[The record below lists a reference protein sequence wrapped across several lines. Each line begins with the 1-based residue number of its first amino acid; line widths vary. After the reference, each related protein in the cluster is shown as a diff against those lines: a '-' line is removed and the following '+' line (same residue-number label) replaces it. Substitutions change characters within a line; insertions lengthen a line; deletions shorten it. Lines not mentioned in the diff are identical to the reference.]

1 MAYHWTRTP
10 DLSRLLH
17 ERLGSN
23 PNLEREKA
31 MTEDFKVVNEALT
44 ARIEE
49 LIEDVKTLRI
59 QRDIARLERD
69 ILRNKVQE
77 ETA

>member
-1 MAYHWTRTP
+1 MAHHWTRPP
-10 DLSRLLH
+10 DPGRLLH
-17 ERLGSN
+17 GRLGSN

-69 ILRNKVQE
+69 ILREQVKE

>member
-1 MAYHWTRTP
+1 
-10 DLSRLLH
+10 
-17 ERLGSN
+17 
-23 PNLEREKA
+23 

-69 ILRNKVQE
+69 ILREQVKE